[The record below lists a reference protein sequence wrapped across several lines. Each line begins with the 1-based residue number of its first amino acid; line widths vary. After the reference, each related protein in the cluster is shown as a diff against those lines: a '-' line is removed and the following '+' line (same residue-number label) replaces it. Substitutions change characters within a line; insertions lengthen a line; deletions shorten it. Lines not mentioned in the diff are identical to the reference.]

1 MFTPCDLQATSHWDT
16 ADLWVVPA
24 LSWSIKAFMDN
35 WDNQAIYHLSAN
47 EVLLKTYYT
56 DLIHQEADG
65 PRKEMKLTIACA
77 II

>member
-1 MFTPCDLQATSHWDT
+1 MGGSSTQLKREGIHGPLRQTKQYITS
-16 ADLWVVPA
+16 VP
-24 LSWSIKAFMDN
+24 
-35 WDNQAIYHLSAN
+35 N

-65 PRKEMKLTIACA
+65 PGKEMKLTIACA